1 MSGWLPSFMKISIS
15 GIRGIYGVDLSL
27 HEIIRFTRLFAST
40 IKLEGRRC
48 VLAQDTRPS
57 SRIIS
62 QTVSAS
68 LMELD
73 IDVYNFDVAPTPIV
87 FREARKYGSGFVVT
101 ASHNPFEWN
110 GLKFIIKGRGIFEDE
125 LHTML
130 KKTVLSSES
139 SAAAATS
146 ATGKLGRSF
155 DCVSE
160 YVNEIVNFVE
170 KSTYNRTLKL
180 GLDLGGGATCGYAND
195 LFKKLGSKFYSIN
208 DVHGVTSRG
217 PDPTADY
224 LNELCMLVIANEL
237 DFGFAFDLD
246 GDRLAVVNRM
256 GQKLSSDATLL
267 ICIASAINLGM
278 KKFVTS
284 IDTSIAVEKFIKD
297 HGGRFDFSK
306 VGEANVVSKMLEVD
320 AEAGGEG
327 SSAGF
332 IMPKFNMCRD
342 GFLASAIISS
352 LDKKEIDEYLDFSSQ
367 YVQIRSK
374 ISADSSLHRKVIEKL
389 TDSFTAES
397 SAVLTIDG
405 IKAIIDDDS
414 WILVRP
420 SNTEH
425 AIRISIESKKV
436 NIQSL
441 YKKTREK
448 VQFTYDQIK

>member
-1 MSGWLPSFMKISIS
+1 MKISIS
-15 GIRGIYGVDLSL
+15 GVRGIYGVDLSL
-27 HEIIRFTRLFAST
+27 HEIIRFTRLFASI
-40 IKLEGRRC
+40 IKSETRKC

-62 QTVSAS
+62 EIVSAS
-68 LMELD
+68 LMEQG
-73 IDVYNFDVAPTPIV
+73 IDVYNFGVAPTPLV

-101 ASHNPFEWN
+101 ASHNPLEWN

-125 LHTML
+125 LHSML
-130 KKTVLSSES
+130 KKTELSLES
-139 SAAAATS
+139 TS
-146 ATGKLGRSF
+146 TADILGRSF
-155 DCVSE
+155 KCVSE
-160 YVNEIVNFVE
+160 YVNEIVNFIE
-170 KSTYNRTLKL
+170 KSRYHRTLKI
-180 GLDLGGGATCGYAND
+180 GLDPGGGATCGYANH
-195 LFKKLGSKFYSIN
+195 LFKKLGGKFYSIN
-208 DVHGVTSRG
+208 DIHGVTSRG
-217 PDPTADY
+217 PDPTTDY
-224 LNELCMLVIANEL
+224 LNELCILVISNEL
-237 DFGFAFDLD
+237 DLGFAFDLD
-246 GDRLAVVNRM
+246 GDRLVVVNRK
-256 GQKLSSDATLL
+256 GEKLSPDATLL

-278 KKFVTS
+278 KKFVAS
-284 IDTSIAVEKFIKD
+284 IDTSIVVEKFIKD

-332 IMPKFNMCRD
+332 IMPRFNMCRD

-352 LDKKEIDEYLDFSSQ
+352 LDKKEIEEYLGFTSQ

-374 ISADSSLHRKVIEKL
+374 IPADSSLHRKVIEKL
-389 TDSFTAES
+389 NESFKAES
-397 SAVLTIDG
+397 SVVLTIDG
-405 IKAIIDDDS
+405 IKAIVDDDS
-414 WILVRP
+414 WILIRP

-425 AIRISIESKKV
+425 AIRISIESKKS

>member
-27 HEIIRFTRLFAST
+27 HEIIRFTRLFASL
-40 IKLEGRRC
+40 IKLEGRKC

-57 SRIIS
+57 SRVIS

-224 LNELCMLVIANEL
+224 LNELCMVIANEL

-246 GDRLAVVNRM
+246 GDRLVVVNRM

>member
-1 MSGWLPSFMKISIS
+1 MSGWLPFMKISIS
-15 GIRGIYGVDLSL
+15 GIRGIYGFDLSL
-27 HEIIRFTRLFAST
+27 HEIIRFTRLFASI
-40 IKLEGRRC
+40 IKLEGRKC

-68 LMELD
+68 LMEQD
-73 IDVYNFDVAPTPIV
+73 IDVYNLDVAPTPIV

-125 LHTML
+125 LLAML
-130 KKTVLSSES
+130 KKAALSSES
-139 SAAAATS
+139 AAGGS
-146 ATGKLGRSF
+146 ATAKFGRSF
-155 DCVSE
+155 DCVSG
-160 YVNEIVNFVE
+160 YVNEIVNFVG

-180 GLDLGGGATCGYAND
+180 GLDLGGGATCGYANH

-217 PDPTADY
+217 PDPTVDY

-246 GDRLAVVNRM
+246 GDRLVVVNRM
-256 GQKLSSDATLL
+256 GEKLSSDATLL

-284 IDTSIAVEKFIKD
+284 IDTSIAIEKFIKD

-374 ISADSSLHRKVIEKL
+374 ISADSSFHRKVIEKL
-389 TDSFTAES
+389 TDSLTAES

-405 IKAIIDDDS
+405 IKAIVDDDS

-425 AIRISIESKKV
+425 AIRISIESKKA

>member
-1 MSGWLPSFMKISIS
+1 MSGWLPFMKISIS

-27 HEIIRFTRLFAST
+27 HEIIRFTRLFASI
-40 IKLEGRRC
+40 IKSEGRKC

-57 SRIIS
+57 SRVIS

-68 LMELD
+68 LMEQD
-73 IDVYNFDVAPTPIV
+73 IDVYNLDVAPTPIV

-130 KKTVLSSES
+130 KKTAFSSES
-139 SAAAATS
+139 AATTTTS
-146 ATGKLGRSF
+146 STAKLGRSF
-155 DCVSE
+155 DCVSG

-180 GLDLGGGATCGYAND
+180 GLDLGGGATCGYANH

-246 GDRLAVVNRM
+246 GDRLVVVNRM
-256 GQKLSSDATLL
+256 GEKLSSDATLL

-278 KKFVTS
+278 KKFVMS
-284 IDTSIAVEKFIKD
+284 IDSSIAIEKFIKD

-374 ISADSSLHRKVIEKL
+374 ISADSSFHRKVIEKL
-389 TDSFTAES
+389 TDSLTAES

-405 IKAIIDDDS
+405 IKAIVDDDT

-425 AIRISIESKKV
+425 AIRISIESKKA

>member
-1 MSGWLPSFMKISIS
+1 
-15 GIRGIYGVDLSL
+15 
-27 HEIIRFTRLFAST
+27 
-40 IKLEGRRC
+40 
-48 VLAQDTRPS
+48 
-57 SRIIS
+57 
-62 QTVSAS
+62 
-68 LMELD
+68 
-73 IDVYNFDVAPTPIV
+73 
-87 FREARKYGSGFVVT
+87 
-101 ASHNPFEWN
+101 
-110 GLKFIIKGRGIFEDE
+110 
-125 LHTML
+125 
-130 KKTVLSSES
+130 
-139 SAAAATS
+139 
-146 ATGKLGRSF
+146 
-155 DCVSE
+155 
-160 YVNEIVNFVE
+160 
-170 KSTYNRTLKL
+170 
-180 GLDLGGGATCGYAND
+180 
-195 LFKKLGSKFYSIN
+195 
-208 DVHGVTSRG
+208 
-217 PDPTADY
+217 
-224 LNELCMLVIANEL
+224 MLVIANGL

-246 GDRLAVVNRM
+246 GDRLVVVNRM
-256 GQKLSSDATLL
+256 GEKLSSDATLL

-374 ISADSSLHRKVIEKL
+374 ISADSSLHRKVIEEL

-425 AIRISIESKKV
+425 AIRISIESKKA

-441 YKKTREK
+441 YKKIREK

>member
-1 MSGWLPSFMKISIS
+1 MSGWLPFMKISIS
-15 GIRGIYGVDLSL
+15 GIRGIYGFDLCL
-27 HEIIRFTRLFAST
+27 HEIIRFTRLFASI
-40 IKLEGRRC
+40 IKLEGRKC

-57 SRIIS
+57 SRVIS

-68 LMELD
+68 LMEQD

-130 KKTVLSSES
+130 KNTALSSE

-146 ATGKLGRSF
+146 STGKLGRSF

-180 GLDLGGGATCGYAND
+180 GLDLGGGATCGYANH

-224 LNELCMLVIANEL
+224 LNELCRLVIANEL

-246 GDRLAVVNRM
+246 GDRLVVVNRM
-256 GQKLSSDATLL
+256 GEKLSPDATLL

-425 AIRISIESKKV
+425 AIRISIESKKA

>member
-1 MSGWLPSFMKISIS
+1 MSGWLPFMKISIS

-27 HEIIRFTRLFAST
+27 HEIIRFTRLFASL
-40 IKLEGRRC
+40 IKLEGRKC

-57 SRIIS
+57 SRVIS

-68 LMELD
+68 LMEQD

-130 KKTVLSSES
+130 KKTALSSEP
-139 SAAAATS
+139 ATAATS

-155 DCVSE
+155 DCISE

-170 KSTYNRTLKL
+170 KSTYNRALKL
-180 GLDLGGGATCGYAND
+180 GLDLGGG
-195 LFKKLGSKFYSIN
+195 KFYSIN

-217 PDPTADY
+217 PDPTVDY
-224 LNELCMLVIANEL
+224 LNELCMLVIANGL

-246 GDRLAVVNRM
+246 GDRLVVVNRM
-256 GQKLSSDATLL
+256 GEKLSSDATLL

-425 AIRISIESKKV
+425 AIRISIESKKA

>member
-1 MSGWLPSFMKISIS
+1 MKISIS

-68 LMELD
+68 LMEQD

-130 KKTVLSSES
+130 KKTALSSES
-139 SAAAATS
+139 ESVSAASATS
-146 ATGKLGRSF
+146 KLGRSF

-170 KSTYNRTLKL
+170 ESTYNRTLKI
-180 GLDLGGGATCGYAND
+180 GLDLGGGATCGYANH
-195 LFKKLGSKFYSIN
+195 LFKKLGNKFYSIN
-208 DVHGVTSRG
+208 DVHGITSRG

-224 LNELCMLVIANEL
+224 LNELRMLVIANEL

-246 GDRLAVVNRM
+246 GDRLVVVNRR
-256 GQKLSSDATLL
+256 GEKLSSDATLL
-267 ICIASAINLGM
+267 ICIASSINLGM

-297 HGGRFDFSK
+297 HGGKFDFSK
-306 VGEANVVSKMLEVD
+306 VGEANVVNKMLEVN

-352 LDKKEIDEYLDFSSQ
+352 LDKKEIDEYLDVSSQ

-374 ISADSSLHRKVIEKL
+374 IPADSSLHRKVIEKL

-397 SAVLTIDG
+397 SAVLMIDG
-405 IKAIIDDDS
+405 IKAIVDDDS

-425 AIRISIESKKV
+425 AIRISIESKKS

>member
-1 MSGWLPSFMKISIS
+1 MKISIS
-15 GIRGIYGVDLSL
+15 GVRGIYGVDLNL
-27 HEIIRFTRLFAST
+27 HEIIRFTRLFASI
-40 IKLEGRRC
+40 IKSEGRKC

-62 QTVSAS
+62 QIVSAS
-68 LMELD
+68 LMEQG
-73 IDVYNFDVAPTPIV
+73 IDVYNFDVAPTPLV

-101 ASHNPFEWN
+101 SSHNPLEWN

-125 LHTML
+125 LHNML
-130 KKTVLSSES
+130 KKTALSLES
-139 SAAAATS
+139 TS
-146 ATGKLGRSF
+146 TSTTAGKLGRSF
-155 DCVSE
+155 ECVSE
-160 YVNEIVNFVE
+160 YVNEIVNFIE
-170 KSTYNRTLKL
+170 KSTYHRTLKI
-180 GLDLGGGATCGYAND
+180 GLDLGGGATCGYANH
-195 LFKKLGSKFYSIN
+195 LFKKLGCKFYSVN
-208 DVHGVTSRG
+208 DVYGISSRG
-217 PDPTADY
+217 PDPTTDY
-224 LNELCMLVIANEL
+224 LNELCMLVISNEL
-237 DFGFAFDLD
+237 NLGFAFDLD
-246 GDRLAVVNRM
+246 GDRLVVVNSR
-256 GQKLSSDATLL
+256 GEKLSSDATLL

-297 HGGRFDFSK
+297 HGGKFDFSK

-352 LDKKEIDEYLDFSSQ
+352 LDKKEIDEYLGFSSQ

-374 ISADSSLHRKVIEKL
+374 IPADSSLHRKVIEKL
-389 TDSFTAES
+389 TDSFRAES
-397 SAVLTIDG
+397 SVILTIDG
-405 IKAIIDDDS
+405 IKAIVDDDS
-414 WILVRP
+414 WILIRP

-425 AIRISIESKKV
+425 AIRISIESKKA

>member
-1 MSGWLPSFMKISIS
+1 MSGWLPFMKISIS

-27 HEIIRFTRLFAST
+27 HEIIRFTRLFASI
-40 IKLEGRRC
+40 IKLEGRKC

-57 SRIIS
+57 SMIIS

-68 LMELD
+68 LMEQD

-130 KKTVLSSES
+130 KKTALSSES
-139 SAAAATS
+139 AASATS
-146 ATGKLGRSF
+146 KLGRSF

-160 YVNEIVNFVE
+160 YVDEIVNFVE
-170 KSTYNRTLKL
+170 ESTYNRTLKI
-180 GLDLGGGATCGYAND
+180 GLDLGGGATCGYANH

-208 DVHGVTSRG
+208 DVHGITSRG
-217 PDPTADY
+217 PDPTVDY

-246 GDRLAVVNRM
+246 GDRLVVVNRR
-256 GQKLSSDATLL
+256 GEKLGSDVTLL

-297 HGGRFDFSK
+297 HGGKFDFSK
-306 VGEANVVSKMLEVD
+306 VGEANVVNKMLEVD

-352 LDKKEIDEYLDFSSQ
+352 LDK
-367 YVQIRSK
+367 
-374 ISADSSLHRKVIEKL
+374 
-389 TDSFTAES
+389 
-397 SAVLTIDG
+397 
-405 IKAIIDDDS
+405 
-414 WILVRP
+414 
-420 SNTEH
+420 
-425 AIRISIESKKV
+425 
-436 NIQSL
+436 
-441 YKKTREK
+441 
-448 VQFTYDQIK
+448 

>member
-1 MSGWLPSFMKISIS
+1 MSGWLPFMKISIS

-27 HEIIRFTRLFAST
+27 HEIIRFTRLFASI
-40 IKLEGRRC
+40 IKLEGRKC

-68 LMELD
+68 LMEQD
-73 IDVYNFDVAPTPIV
+73 IDVYNLDVAPTPIV

-125 LHTML
+125 LLAML
-130 KKTVLSSES
+130 KKAALSSES
-139 SAAAATS
+139 AAGGS
-146 ATGKLGRSF
+146 ATAKFGRSF
-155 DCVSE
+155 DCVSG
-160 YVNEIVNFVE
+160 YVNEIVNFVG

-180 GLDLGGGATCGYAND
+180 GLDLGGGATCGYANH

-246 GDRLAVVNRM
+246 GDRLVVVNRM
-256 GQKLSSDATLL
+256 GEKLSSDATLL

-278 KKFVTS
+278 KKFVMS
-284 IDTSIAVEKFIKD
+284 IDSSIAVEKFIKD

-374 ISADSSLHRKVIEKL
+374 ISADSSFHRKVIEKL

-405 IKAIIDDDS
+405 IKAIVDDDS

-425 AIRISIESKKV
+425 AIRISIESKKA

>member
-1 MSGWLPSFMKISIS
+1 MKISIS
-15 GIRGIYGVDLSL
+15 GVRGIYGVDLSL
-27 HEIIRFTRLFAST
+27 HEIIRFTRLFASI
-40 IKLEGRRC
+40 IKSETRKC

-62 QTVSAS
+62 EIVSAS
-68 LMELD
+68 LMEQG
-73 IDVYNFDVAPTPIV
+73 IDVYNFGVAPTPLV

-101 ASHNPFEWN
+101 ASHNPLEWN

-125 LHTML
+125 LHNML
-130 KKTVLSSES
+130 KKTELSLES
-139 SAAAATS
+139 TS
-146 ATGKLGRSF
+146 TADILGRSF
-155 DCVSE
+155 KCISE
-160 YVNEIVNFVE
+160 YVNEIVSFIE
-170 KSTYNRTLKL
+170 KSRYHRTLKI
-180 GLDLGGGATCGYAND
+180 GLDPGGGATCGYANH
-195 LFKKLGSKFYSIN
+195 LFKKLGGKFYSIN
-208 DVHGVTSRG
+208 DIHGVTSRG
-217 PDPTADY
+217 PDPTTDY
-224 LNELCMLVIANEL
+224 LNELCILVISNEL
-237 DFGFAFDLD
+237 DLGFAFDLD
-246 GDRLAVVNRM
+246 GDRLVVVNRK
-256 GQKLSSDATLL
+256 GEKLSPDATLL

-332 IMPKFNMCRD
+332 IMPRFNMCRD

-352 LDKKEIDEYLDFSSQ
+352 LDKKEIEEYLGFTSQ

-374 ISADSSLHRKVIEKL
+374 IPADSSLHRKVIEKL
-389 TDSFTAES
+389 NDSFKAES
-397 SAVLTIDG
+397 SVVLTIDG
-405 IKAIIDDDS
+405 IKAIVDDDS
-414 WILVRP
+414 WILIRP

-425 AIRISIESKKV
+425 AIRISIESKKS

-441 YKKTREK
+441 YKKTREQ